1 MFKRKCTCRQS
12 LLKCFKTIH
21 SFQVK
26 DGKGKRN
33 KQEDIEL
40 FELPR
45 RHSILGSCQVPLASL
60 LEGELEVE
68 TECVCEGGEET
79 GDSDKKDGGSGA
91 KSDISE
97 RKKTNKG

>member
-1 MFKRKCTCRQS
+1 
-12 LLKCFKTIH
+12 
-21 SFQVK
+21 
-26 DGKGKRN
+26 
-33 KQEDIEL
+33 L

-45 RHSILGSCQVPLASL
+45 THSILGSCQVPLASL

-97 RKKTNKG
+97 RKKTNKGQYMLSL

>member
-1 MFKRKCTCRQS
+1 M
-12 LLKCFKTIH
+12 
-21 SFQVK
+21 
-26 DGKGKRN
+26 
-33 KQEDIEL
+33 
-40 FELPR
+40 FELPQT
-45 RHSILGSCQVPLASL
+45 HSILGSCQVPLASL

-97 RKKTNKG
+97 RKKTNKGQYMLSL